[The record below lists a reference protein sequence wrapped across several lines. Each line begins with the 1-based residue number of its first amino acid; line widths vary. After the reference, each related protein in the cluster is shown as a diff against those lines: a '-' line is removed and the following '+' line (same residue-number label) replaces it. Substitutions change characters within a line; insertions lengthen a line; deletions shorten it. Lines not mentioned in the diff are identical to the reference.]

1 MISTVNL
8 TKSYRV
14 RYGSVTALDSASID
28 IAAGDFVAIIGQ
40 SGAGKST
47 LLGAIGGI
55 LKPTSGE
62 VFLDRQSIWQLDE
75 QSRALIRSQKM
86 GFVFQN
92 ASVIPSLTVL
102 ENVLLPQTFLP
113 KPSQDI
119 LRAKDLIELVQL
131 TSKTDAYPDQLSGG
145 EKRRVA
151 IASALMNEPLF
162 LLADEPTGDLDSQTE
177 SQIMDLFQNLNRN
190 GTTVIMITHN
200 YQLASYANRIFKMDS
215 GSIAE
220 VTLLAGCQQS
230 RDFKSNPP
238 DKLQPGAKKDLRL

>member
-1 MISTVNL
+1 MISTLNL
-8 TKSYRV
+8 TKTYTARH
-14 RYGSVTALDSASID
+14 GSVTALNSASID
-28 IAAGDFVAIIGQ
+28 IVVGDFVAIIGQ

-75 QSRALIRSQKM
+75 RSRAQIRSQKI

-92 ASVIPSLTVL
+92 ASVILSLTVL
-102 ENVLLPQTFLP
+102 ENVLLSQTFLSI
-113 KPSQDI
+113 PSQDI
-119 LRAKDLIELVQL
+119 SRAKELIELVQL
-131 TSKTDAYPDQLSGG
+131 SSKTNAYPDQLSGG

-151 IASALMNEPLF
+151 IASALMNEPLL

-177 SQIMDLFQNLNRN
+177 SQIMDLFQSLNRN

-230 RDFKSNPP
+230 RDFKSNLP